1 MKKLR
6 VILLACVILV
16 SFCAGALAVGNL
28 EEIKAFLNY
37 GITVK
42 LDGEE
47 QIMYDGVGNRVYPIT
62 YNGTTYVPIRAVS
75 NMLDIDV
82 NWDGATN
89 TVLLGEVP
97 QEVPAKPEGT
107 ISRGVVS
114 GNNYKNDYL
123 GIDVTVPA
131 DWGFATDEEI
141 AATFNITEELF
152 DMELEKAL
160 EENGGFCDVF
170 ASDDAGKNF
179 NIILEKKNELA
190 KTLSKEQLQE
200 AYRASFQQVKE
211 LYDDCTITETT
222 FNIGGKETFGFNVS
236 GKLYGQELY
245 QSAFMIDCGDYLA
258 NVTVTGYTGNDT
270 KEIISWF
277 E

>member
-6 VILLACVILV
+6 VILLACVIFV

-114 GNNYKNDYL
+114 GKNYKNDFL

-131 DWGFATDEEI
+131 DWGFASDEEI
-141 AATFNITEELF
+141 AATFNITEDLF
-152 DMELEKAL
+152 DMDLEKAL
-160 EENGGFCDVF
+160 EENGGFCDVI

-200 AYRASFQQVKE
+200 AYIASFQPVKE

-222 FNIGGKETFGFNVS
+222 FNIGGKETFGLNIS

-258 NVTVTGYTGNDT
+258 TVTVTGYTATDT

>member
-6 VILLACVILV
+6 VILLACVIFV
-16 SFCAGALAVGNL
+16 SFCAGAVAVGNL

-107 ISRGVVS
+107 ISRGIVS
-114 GNNYKNDYL
+114 GKNYKNDFL
-123 GIDVTVPA
+123 GIDISVPEN
-131 DWGFATDEEI
+131 WRFESDEEI
-141 AATFNITEELF
+141 ASTFNFTEELF
-152 DMELEKAL
+152 DMDIEQAL
-160 EENGGFCDVF
+160 EENGGFCDVI
-170 ASDDAGKNF
+170 ATNDAGQNF
-179 NIILEKKNELA
+179 NIMFQEKNEVA
-190 KTLSKEQLQE
+190 KLMSEKQLQQ
-200 AYRASFQQVKE
+200 ALVLSFQQVKE
-211 LYDDCTITETT
+211 LYDDCTITEAT
-222 FNIGGKETFGFNVS
+222 FNIGGRELRGVNIS
-236 GKLYGQELY
+236 GTVYGQEFY
-245 QSAFMIDCGDYLA
+245 QSAFIIDCGDYL
-258 NVTVTGYTGNDT
+258 VTVTATSLTENDT

>member
-6 VILLACVILV
+6 VILLACVIFV

-107 ISRGVVS
+107 ISRGIVS

-123 GIDVTVPA
+123 GINVSIPE
-131 DWGFATDEEI
+131 DWGYASDEEI
-141 AATFNITEELF
+141 AATFNFAEGLF
-152 DMELEKAL
+152 EMDIEQAL
-160 EENGGFCDVF
+160 EANGGFCDVF

-179 NIILEKKNELA
+179 NIILEKKNEVA
-190 KTLSKEQLQE
+190 KALSKEQLQE
-200 AYRASFQQVKE
+200 AYRASFRQIKE

-222 FNIGGKETFGFNVS
+222 FNVGGKEQLGHNVS
-236 GKLYGQELY
+236 GKVYGQEIY
-245 QSAFMIDCGDYLA
+245 QSAFIIDCGDYLA
-258 NVTVTGYTGNDT
+258 TVTATGYTETDT
-270 KEIISWF
+270 KEIMSWF